1 MAVQTVGAEELL
13 GTEAEEPQVTETGEA
28 PVEAGLPGMGSG
40 GPLLMVPEIPARVEA
55 TVTTT

>member
-1 MAVQTVGAEELL
+1 MQTGGAEKLH
-13 GTEAEEPQVTETGEA
+13 GTEAEDPQVTETGEA

-40 GPLLMVPEIPARVEA
+40 EPPPTVPEIPARVEA